1 MASTSIPQY
10 DPGSD
15 EVWDAH
21 YSLRTTIRRQAQ
33 QIKVQE
39 DAIAD
44 LKAKVANL
52 TAATAALIGY
62 LEPKDGEWVCE
73 EGQPPE
79 WEEYTPKAPSY
90 ADYTALLYEIP
101 AEVIRHGR

>member
-1 MASTSIPQY
+1 MATSSVPY
-10 DPGSD
+10 SDGSE

-33 QIKVQE
+33 ALKIQE

-44 LKAKVANL
+44 LSAKVANL
-52 TAATAALIGY
+52 TAAVAALIGY
-62 LEPKDGEWVCE
+62 LQPRDGEWVCE

-79 WEEYTPKAPSY
+79 WEEYEPHAPSY

-101 AEVIRHGR
+101 DEVLQNGR